1 MFDFKAME
9 LERIRKNHDFK
20 MQKMQLKADLQTK
33 EENLKNRLESNKLNN
48 RKGQLGLLDD
58 IRMAKMVVS
67 NDKKIIRTGKA
78 LDLWATIGTIV
89 STLLTIAGLWHFY
102 NTSILKSISFILAII
117 MTQFTVYFLA
127 KQTSNIN
134 KHFIQHAFKCS
145 LLKFTLLAISIY
157 GNYTFF
163 TSSRSINFVE
173 FVTTLALCICI
184 DVISIYVLS
193 VAQDFK
199 TLNKNCF
206 KAKIQNNNSIVSKIK
221 EIIIAIPENYI
232 NRLHRKV
239 VKNTYLVNEIKDTAK
254 LPHDRIINSLE
265 VKQEAKKPVLT
276 LVKSSNSVMD
286 KSLDRSIESS
296 NNKKNGLIKS
306 ARFGQTRNTEIIL
319 EYIVNNQK
327 NGVVPSSRQLE
338 QNTGLTNFEVREAKK
353 ELKEMGYIETLKN
366 KTYLKKQREEAG
378 RYENI

>member
-1 MFDFKAME
+1 MFDFKSME

-20 MQKMQLKADLQTK
+20 MQKMELKADLATK

-58 IRMAKMVVS
+58 IRIAKMVVS
-67 NDKKIIRTGKA
+67 NDKKIIKAGKF
-78 LDLWATIGTIV
+78 LDFWATIGTIV

-102 NTSILKSISFILAII
+102 NTSILKSVSLILAVIL
-117 MTQFTVYFLA
+117 TQFSVYILA

-145 LLKFTLLAISIY
+145 LLKTVLLIISVY

-173 FVTTLALCICI
+173 FITTLALCICI

-193 VAQDFK
+193 IAQDFK

-206 KAKIQNNNSIVSKIK
+206 KAKIQNNNSIGSKIK
-221 EIIIAIPENYI
+221 EIIVAIPENYI

-239 VKNTYLVNEIKDTAK
+239 VKNTYLINEIKDNTK
-254 LPHDRIINSLE
+254 LPHDRIINDLE
-265 VKQEAKKPVLT
+265 VKQEVKKPALT
-276 LVKSSNSVMD
+276 LVKQSNSVSSSGVEQAC
-286 KSLDRSIESS
+286 KIS
-296 NNKKNGLIKS
+296 NNQTFTVKNLHIS
-306 ARFGQTRNTEIIL
+306 DTDRVL
-319 EYIVNNQK
+319 EYMKDNQR
-327 NGVVPSSRQLE
+327 NGVVPSLNIMIKDLDISA
-338 QNTGLTNFEVREAKK
+338 NKIREAKK
-353 ELKEMGYIETLKN
+353 QLKENGYIETLKN
-366 KTYLKKQREEAG
+366 KTYLKKQRMEG
-378 RYENI
+378 